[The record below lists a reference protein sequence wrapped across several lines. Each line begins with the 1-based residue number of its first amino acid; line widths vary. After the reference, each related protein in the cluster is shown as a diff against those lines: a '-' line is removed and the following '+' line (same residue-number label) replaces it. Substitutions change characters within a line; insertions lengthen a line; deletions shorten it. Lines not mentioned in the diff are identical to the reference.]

1 MCILDHTRL
10 LEFVQTADD
19 MVHTLQMTQRL
30 QQASLAGWLPS
41 TSAFQWATQ
50 QATSW
55 AGLLHPPWVGE

>member
-1 MCILDHTRL
+1 MCVLDHTRL
-10 LEFVQTADD
+10 LEFVQIADN

-50 QATSW
+50 QATS
-55 AGLLHPPWVGE
+55 